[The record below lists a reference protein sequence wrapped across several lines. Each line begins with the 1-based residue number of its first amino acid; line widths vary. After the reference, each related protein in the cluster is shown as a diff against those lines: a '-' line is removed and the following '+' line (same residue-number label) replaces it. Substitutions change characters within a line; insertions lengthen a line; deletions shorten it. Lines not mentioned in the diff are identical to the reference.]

1 VLGDRGFRI
10 RGGAWGAVGGW
21 GCGCGLRVAV
31 RVAGA
36 DCGCGWGCGLRVRV
50 RGAVGAAGCGCGL
63 RVRAAVLGLGLGSAE
78 GRARWSSRTTLGNAA
93 PCGASEQ
100 PRLPGEEAIGRST
113 GARGEVSPIADRRRR
128 RSLNRR
134 TGPLGFPAEVT
145 NRRFT
150 WTAMSSRRS
159 PASHYRTR
167 HTALGPCCR
176 GLFTPALAR
185 RSTSGATPAHD
196 ELLVKGPPSSS
207 LSLTTLDR
215 GPPPTR
221 DAVGFLYLR
230 ARTKAHGRWNRVR
243 AR

>member
-1 VLGDRGFRI
+1 MEQ
-10 RGGAWGAVGGW
+10 
-21 GCGCGLRVAV
+21 LRVSQ
-31 RVAGA
+31 GA
-36 DCGCGWGCGLRVRV
+36 RRSKVPNSRRCLGCGWGCGGAAVGCGLRFGLRVRTA
-50 RGAVGAAGCGCGL
+50 GAVGAAGCGCGCGCGVRL
-63 RVRAAVLGLGLGSAE
+63 GLRVRVRVRVRAAVLGLGLGSAE

-113 GARGEVSPIADRRRR
+113 GARGEVTPIADRRRR

-176 GLFTPALAR
+176 GLFHSR
-185 RSTSGATPAHD
+185 SGAALD
-196 ELLVKGPPSSS
+196 VGSDASS
-207 LSLTTLDR
+207 R
-215 GPPPTR
+215 R
-221 DAVGFLYLR
+221 V
-230 ARTKAHGRWNRVR
+230 ARERPCFSS
-243 AR
+243 